1 MYTMNSIQQKM
12 LNYTAACT
20 NMDESHIHGIV
31 QKRSE
36 RKEYM
41 MYNSI
46 YKISKMGET
55 NLWC

>member
-1 MYTMNSIQQKM
+1 MNSIQQKM
-12 LNYTAACT
+12 LNYSC
-20 NMDESHIHGIV
+20 MYQHGDESHIHGIV

-46 YKISKMGET
+46 YKISKMGEA
-55 NLWC
+55 NL